1 MTADSGF
8 APDAVED
15 VNDANLL
22 LRWKEIT
29 YALVDRGHAAVL
41 VHLLTLRTG
50 CTNLTKSPALGST
63 YPPNSAFPHVVA
75 DGTGGDSPSDDIPGD
90 TASPLCQDESDTDD
104 IHNIYDDFCN
114 VPHDLVNDAKD
125 LSMYLYPKSL
135 AASEGERYLIAN
147 DKAES
152 GLDHAPDHLD
162 NDTGQSLGT
171 SRSLAFPSA
180 SGQDHQLDA
189 LPDLGL
195 SQDITLGSEK
205 VIGIDDLKV
214 KATSSIPEP
223 PPKRRKRSAK
233 TGTLRLSDKRD
244 LIASQIPIVA
254 DLLVN
259 RETMS
264 NFLRNRHS
272 ICENFKPFTISLS
285 EICSNSLE
293 RSVITAFE
301 TVRELLSGNQVC
313 RLVSRFAS
321 IQLSSLIDAYK
332 AVAAAG
338 RTQSNSSRRRGCG
351 DATVAIEL
359 YLEAKRKIS
368 GEISE
373 RGRILGYCRT
383 GRRWKAL
390 AGRAPILVFMFP
402 NIAETI
408 VYVFSHFLCLSLTGL
423 TGRIIR

>member
-8 APDAVED
+8 APDAIED
-15 VNDANLL
+15 VNDADVL

-41 VHLLTLRTG
+41 DHLLTG
-50 CTNLTKSPALGST
+50 YTNLTKRPALGST

-75 DGTGGDSPSDDIPGD
+75 DGTGDDAPGDDNPGD
-90 TASPLCQDESDTDD
+90 TVSPLCQDESDPDD

-114 VPHDLVNDAKD
+114 VPRDLVNDAKD
-125 LSMYLYPKSL
+125 LSMYLYPKYL
-135 AASEGERYLIAN
+135 AASEGERYLTAK

-152 GLDHAPDHLD
+152 ELDHAPDDLD

-180 SGQDHQLDA
+180 SDQDHQLDV
-189 LPDLGL
+189 LPDLGP
-195 SQDITLGSEK
+195 SQDMTLDLEQG
-205 VIGIDDLKV
+205 VGIDDLNKV
-214 KATSSIPEP
+214 KATSSMPEP
-223 PPKRRKRSAK
+223 APKRRKRSAK
-233 TGTLRLSDKRD
+233 TGTLRISDKRN
-244 LIASQIPIVA
+244 LTAPQIPIVA

-259 RETMS
+259 RETILD
-264 NFLRNRHS
+264 FLRNRHS
-272 ICENFKPFTISLS
+272 ICENFQPFSLSLS

-301 TVRELLSGNQVC
+301 TVQELLSGNRVC
-313 RLVSRFAS
+313 RLLSRFAS
-321 IQLSSLIDAYK
+321 IRLSSLIDTYK
-332 AVAAAG
+332 AVAATD
-338 RTQSNSSRRRGCG
+338 RTQSNSGRRRGCG

-359 YLEAKRKIS
+359 YLQAKRKIS

-402 NIAETI
+402 GIAETI
-408 VYVFSHFLCLSLTGL
+408 VYVWSHFLRLSLTGL
-423 TGRIIR
+423 TGRITR